1 MIFFYPT
8 VSNSDNRADRLSAA
22 SVANM
27 TTGVL
32 IVFLLLALVFF
43 ISAVLM
49 SVVYSSLI
57 VEVDAQD
64 VQLSFGIGM
73 VQRIIPRPKIA
84 QAVQVRNSCW
94 YGWMWNR
101 SGLDAVELTYTDGK
115 ISHR

>member
-8 VSNSDNRADRLSAA
+8 VSNHDNSADRLSAA

-64 VQLSFGIGM
+64 VQLFFGMGIIRRTIPR
-73 VQRIIPRPKIA
+73 QRIA
-84 QAVQVRNSCW
+84 
-94 YGWMWNR
+94 
-101 SGLDAVELTYTDGK
+101 
-115 ISHR
+115 